1 MILPMT
7 LLLSLQSLLVDCYF
21 FFKIAMAV
29 AMLLLMLLRLLLLP
43 PFATRC
49 VSDMTAIANEK
60 AG

>member
-1 MILPMT
+1 
-7 LLLSLQSLLVDCYF
+7 
-21 FFKIAMAV
+21 MAV
-29 AMLLLMLLRLLLLP
+29 AALLLMLLRLLLLP